1 MLNRAKVMHALQ
13 NIEDALFHDISDE
26 IERARQT
33 WERITQDPLFI
44 HKIRACDIPLPL
56 PLWEGDLGA
65 SIPIEPYIGPYTILG
80 VDGSQI
86 YPDKHQGST
95 CFLINIGSV
104 LLSYGQPHKGVHLE
118 SEPYVFVPNDEDEV
132 VGTGSPDIVNCQR
145 EEFEFIAGN
154 HISSIIQP
162 SLVEQQI
169 PYLSVTDGSLI
180 FWHLESK
187 DAPIRDHFFSRYCA
201 LLHELYDQKTL
212 CAGYISLPKNKELVN
227 LIRVELAGFDE
238 QVCMKSMEIQ
248 HVVDTTVASMF
259 LEPHTRTTLFKSGA
273 PIAQLYPDH
282 LVPYF
287 FYMHTG
293 HEIARIEIP
302 AWIARDDAA
311 VTLVARMLLDQ
322 SIKGRGYPVVLA
334 EAHEQAV
341 VKGPDRDFFYQIITK
356 LGIERKKRI
365 ILSQKSVK
373 KRGIGI

>member
-26 IERARQT
+26 VDRARQA

-56 PLWEGDLGA
+56 PHWDGDLGA
-65 SIPIEPYIGPYTILG
+65 SIPIEPYAAPYTILG

-118 SEPYVFVPNDEDEV
+118 SVPYVFVPNDEDEIA
-132 VGTGSPDIVNCQR
+132 GMGSPDVVNCQR
-145 EEFEFIAGN
+145 EEFEFEASCE
-154 HISSIIQP
+154 ISKIMQP
-162 SLVEQQI
+162 SLQEQQI
-169 PYLSVTDGSLI
+169 PYITVTDGSLI

-187 DAPIRDHFFSRYCA
+187 DAPIRDYFLSKYCSF
-201 LLHELYDQKTL
+201 LHELYEQKTL

-227 LIRVELAGFDE
+227 LIRAALADFDT
-238 QVCMKSMEIQ
+238 QVCMKSMEIK

-259 LEPHTRTTLFKSGA
+259 LEPGTRTTLFKSGA
-273 PIAQLYPDH
+273 PIAQHYPDH
-282 LVPYF
+282 LFPYF

-302 AWIARDDAA
+302 AWIARDDQSVA
-311 VTLVARMLLDQ
+311 LVASMLLDQ
-322 SIKGRGYPVVLA
+322 SLKGRGYPVVLA

>member
-26 IERARQT
+26 IERAREI
-33 WERITQDPLFI
+33 WERITQDPIFI

-56 PLWEGDLGA
+56 PDWDGYLG
-65 SIPIEPYIGPYTILG
+65 SCIQLEPYSGPYTILG

-118 SEPYVFVPNDEDEV
+118 SMPYVFTPNDDEEL
-132 VGTGSPDIVNCQR
+132 GALGSPDMVNCQR
-145 EEFEFIAGN
+145 EEFEFQASSE
-154 HISSIIQP
+154 ISKIIQP
-162 SLVEQQI
+162 SLREEGI
-169 PYLSVTDGSLI
+169 PYLALTDGSLI

-187 DAPIRDHFFSRYCA
+187 DAPIRDYFLPRYCA
-201 LLHELYDQKTL
+201 LLHELYEQGVL

-227 LIRVELAGFDE
+227 LIRVELADFDA
-238 QVCMKSMEIQ
+238 QLCMKSMEIK
-248 HVVDTTVASMF
+248 HVVDTTVASMY
-259 LEPHTRTTLFKSGA
+259 LEPGMRTTLFKSGA
-273 PIAQLYPDH
+273 PIAECYPDH
-282 LVPYF
+282 LIPYF
-287 FYMHTG
+287 FYLHTG
-293 HEIARIEIP
+293 HEIARVEIP
-302 AWIARDDAA
+302 AWIAQDEAA
-311 VTLVARMLLDQ
+311 TTLVARMLLDQ

-341 VKGPDRDFFYQIITK
+341 VKGPDRDFFYQMITK

-365 ILSQKSVK
+365 IVSQKSVK

>member
-1 MLNRAKVMHALQ
+1 MLNRAKVMSALQ
-13 NIEDALFHDISDE
+13 HIEDALFHDISDE
-26 IERARQT
+26 IDRARQV
-33 WERITQDPLFI
+33 WERITQDATFI
-44 HKIRACDIPLPL
+44 HKIRACDIPLPI
-56 PLWEGDLGA
+56 PQWEGDLGA
-65 SIPIEPYIGPYTILG
+65 CIAVDPYTGPYTVLG
-80 VDGSQI
+80 IDGSQI

-118 SEPYVFVPNDEDEV
+118 SVPYVFVPNDDDEW
-132 VGTGSPDIVNCQR
+132 GAATTPDMVNCRR
-145 EEFEFIAGN
+145 EEFEFEAGST
-154 HISSIIQP
+154 ISKTVRSP
-162 SLVEQQI
+162 EI
-169 PYLSVTDGSLI
+169 PYLFVSDGSLI

-187 DAPIRDHFFSRYCA
+187 DVMVRDYFLARYCA
-201 LLHELYDQKTL
+201 LLHELYEQKTL

-227 LIRVELAGFDE
+227 LIRVELAHFDVQE
-238 QVCMKSMEIQ
+238 CMKTTAIA
-248 HVVDTTVASMF
+248 HLVDTMIASMF
-259 LEPHTRTTLFKSGA
+259 LEPGTRTTLFKSGA
-273 PIAQLYPDH
+273 PIIQHYPDH

-322 SIKGRGYPVVLA
+322 SMKGRGYPVVLA

-356 LGIERKKRI
+356 LGIERKKRMV
-365 ILSQKSVK
+365 LSQKSVK